1 MRCFRACRESRNENL
16 PDAGSGVIV
25 VTDWSEMPDKAILQ
39 GDLSKIQ
46 LPDVLSFMAMIR
58 ETGKLALRN
67 GQLERTIH
75 WKEGEIVFAASN
87 SPEHSLGQF
96 LLRNGKITKEQYEES
111 KRRVTPQLRHGKLL
125 VQMGAIS
132 PKDLWWGVKNQVL
145 EIIYSLFSWK
155 EGEFSF
161 FESVEEMAQER
172 IVLQIN
178 TSSVIMEGIRRLDE
192 SARIREK
199 IPDLGMI
206 FTKVPGVV
214 PDFQDLD
221 LSASEIAI
229 YNAIDGKL
237 NVRELTGRSELTE
250 FEVTRILFQLVSARL
265 VEVVKAE
272 EEKAFRPV
280 FLDVEDSPELL
291 KVIST
296 YNDMFG
302 RLFEALER
310 QVGED
315 QARDIFM
322 TILQN
327 AETDELWA
335 GVFFDQ
341 YGRFDENMLIA
352 NISELPF
359 ERRKAV
365 LDEGLN
371 TLLSVQLFEVSQHLD
386 QAGKVDVFR
395 FISDQ
400 KASLEKAAV

>member
-1 MRCFRACRESRNENL
+1 
-16 PDAGSGVIV
+16 
-25 VTDWSEMPDKAILQ
+25 MPDKPILQ

-58 ETGKLALRN
+58 ETGKLLLRH
-67 GQLERTIH
+67 GSLERTIH
-75 WKEGEIVFAASN
+75 WKEGEIIFASSS

-145 EIIYSLFSWK
+145 EIIYSLFGWK
-155 EGEFSF
+155 EGEFF
-161 FESVEEMAQER
+161 FFDSNEDLAQER

-178 TSSVIMEGIRRLDE
+178 TSSTIMEGIRRLDE

-199 IPDLGMI
+199 IPDLEVV
-206 FTKVPGVV
+206 FAKVPNVT
-214 PDFQDLD
+214 PNFDNLD
-221 LSASEIAI
+221 LSEGEISV
-229 YNAIDGKL
+229 YHTIDGVL
-237 NVRELTGRSELTE
+237 NVRELTGRSDLTE
-250 FEVTRILFQLVSARL
+250 FEVTRILFQLLTARL
-265 VEVVKAE
+265 IEVAKE
-272 EEKAFRPV
+272 EEKGFRPV

-359 ERRKAV
+359 ERRKTA

>member
-1 MRCFRACRESRNENL
+1 M
-16 PDAGSGVIV
+16 
-25 VTDWSEMPDKAILQ
+25 SEKPILQ
-39 GDLSKIQ
+39 GDLAKIQ
-46 LPDVLSFMAMIR
+46 LPDVLSFVSMIR
-58 ETGKLALRN
+58 ESGRLMLRRTP
-67 GQLERTIH
+67 LERTIH
-75 WKEGEIVFAASN
+75 WKDGEIIFSSSS

-96 LLRNGKITKEQYEES
+96 LLRNGKISKEQYEES
-111 KRRVTPQLRHGKLL
+111 KRRVTPQLRHGKIL

-145 EIIYSLFSWK
+145 EIIYSLFGWK
-155 EGEFSF
+155 DGEFALY
-161 FESVEEMAQER
+161 ESLEELAQER

-178 TSSVIMEGIRRLDE
+178 TPSVIMEGIRRLDE
-192 SARIREK
+192 SGRIREK
-199 IPDLGMI
+199 IPSLDIVFAAVHGA
-206 FTKVPGVV
+206 T
-214 PDFQDLD
+214 PDFRSLD
-221 LSASEIAI
+221 MSESEIAI
-229 YNAIDGKL
+229 YSNIDGRL
-237 NVRELTGRSELTE
+237 TIRELTGRSDLTE
-250 FEVTRILFQLVSARL
+250 FEVTRILFQLLSARL
-265 VEVVKAE
+265 IEQVVETKS
-272 EEKAFRPV
+272 FRPV

-302 RLFEALER
+302 RLFEALESS
-310 QVGED
+310 VGAND
-315 QARDIFM
+315 ARDIFM

-341 YGRFDENMLIA
+341 FGRFDENMLIA

-359 ERRKAV
+359 EKRKAV

-386 QAGKVDVFR
+386 SAGKVDVFR

-400 KASLEKAAV
+400 KASLERTA

>member
-1 MRCFRACRESRNENL
+1 
-16 PDAGSGVIV
+16 
-25 VTDWSEMPDKAILQ
+25 MPETPILQ
-39 GDLSKIQ
+39 GDLSRIQ
-46 LPDVLSFMAMIR
+46 LPDVLSFVAMIR
-58 ETGKLALRN
+58 ASGKLVLRN
-67 GQLERTIH
+67 QQLERMII
-75 WKEGEIVFAASN
+75 WKEGEIVFANSN

-96 LLRNGKITKEQYEES
+96 LLRNGKISQQQYDES
-111 KRRVTPQLRHGKLL
+111 KRRVTQTMRHGKVL

-132 PKDLWWGVKNQVL
+132 PKDLWWGVKHQVL
-145 EIIYSLFSWK
+145 EIIYSLFGWK
-155 EGEFSF
+155 DGAFSF
-161 FESVEEMAQER
+161 VESVEEIATER
-172 IVLQIN
+172 IVLSIN

-199 IPDLGMI
+199 ITSLDMV
-206 FTKVPGVV
+206 FVKVPGEH
-214 PDFQDLD
+214 PDFEDLEM
-221 LSASEIAI
+221 SEAEVAL

-237 NVRELTGRSELTE
+237 TIRELIGRSELTE
-250 FEVTRILFQLVSARL
+250 FDVTRILFQLLSARL
-265 VEVVKAE
+265 IEVAP
-272 EEKAFRPV
+272 EEKSFRPV

-302 RLFEALER
+302 RLYEALQGR
-310 QVGED
+310 VGED
-315 QARDIFM
+315 SARDIFM
-322 TILQN
+322 TALQQS
-327 AETDELWA
+327 AADDLWA

-386 QAGKVDVFR
+386 AAGKVDVFR

-400 KASLEKAAV
+400 KASIEKALA

>member
-1 MRCFRACRESRNENL
+1 MAER
-16 PDAGSGVIV
+16 P
-25 VTDWSEMPDKAILQ
+25 ILQ

-46 LPDVLSFMAMIR
+46 LPDVLSFLAMIR
-58 ETGKLALRN
+58 ESGKLVVRLTD
-67 GQLERTIH
+67 LERTIH
-75 WKEGEIVFAASN
+75 WKEGEIVFASSS

-96 LLRNGKITKEQYEES
+96 LLRNGKITNQQYEES
-111 KRRVTPQLRHGKLL
+111 RRRVTPQLRHGKLL

-132 PKDLWWGVKNQVL
+132 PKDLWWGVKNHVL
-145 EIIYSLFSWK
+145 EVIYSLFAWK

-161 FESVEEMAQER
+161 FESDEELTQER

-178 TSSVIMEGIRRLDE
+178 TPSVIMEGIRRLDE
-192 SARIREK
+192 SERIREK
-199 IPDLGMI
+199 IPSLDII
-206 FTKVPGVV
+206 FAKVPGAVA
-214 PDFQDLD
+214 DLNELD
-221 LSASEIAI
+221 LNEGEIAV
-229 YNAIDGKL
+229 YNTIDGRL

-250 FEVTRILFQLVSARL
+250 FEVTRILFQLLSARL
-265 VEVVKAE
+265 IEQVH
-272 EEKAFRPV
+272 EEKGFRPI

-310 QVGED
+310 TVGED
-315 QARDIFM
+315 AARDIFM

-327 AETDELWA
+327 ADTDELWA

-341 YGRFDENMLIA
+341 FGRFDENMLIA

-359 ERRKAV
+359 EKRKAV

-400 KASLEKAAV
+400 KASLEKATA

>member
-1 MRCFRACRESRNENL
+1 MAEK
-16 PDAGSGVIV
+16 P
-25 VTDWSEMPDKAILQ
+25 ILQ

-46 LPDVLSFMAMIR
+46 LPDVLSFVAMIR
-58 ETGKLALRN
+58 ESGKLVVRRAE
-67 GQLERTIH
+67 LERTIH
-75 WKEGEIVFAASN
+75 WKEGEIVFASSSSN
-87 SPEHSLGQF
+87 EHSLGHF
-96 LLRNGKITKEQYEES
+96 LLRNGKINQEQFEES
-111 KRRVTPQLRHGKLL
+111 KRRVTPQLRHGKIL
-125 VQMGAIS
+125 VQMGALS

-145 EIIYSLFSWK
+145 EIIYSLVGWK
-155 EGEFSF
+155 EGEFAFYDSA
-161 FESVEEMAQER
+161 EELAHER

-199 IPDLGMI
+199 VPSLDLV
-206 FTKVPGVV
+206 FDRVQGVV
-214 PDFQDLD
+214 PDFSELD
-221 LSASEIAI
+221 MSDSEVAI
-229 YNAIDGKL
+229 YNDIDGRS
-237 NVRELTGRSELTE
+237 NVRELTGRSDLTE
-250 FEVTRILFQLVSARL
+250 FEVTRILFQLLSARL
-265 VEVVKAE
+265 IEPVHD
-272 EEKAFRPV
+272 EKGFRPV

-302 RLFEALER
+302 RLFEALEKK
-310 QVGED
+310 VSED
-315 QARDIFM
+315 QAREIFM

-327 AETDELWA
+327 AETDELWS

-359 ERRKAV
+359 EKRKMV

-400 KASLEKAAV
+400 KASLEKATA

>member
-1 MRCFRACRESRNENL
+1 MSDT
-16 PDAGSGVIV
+16 P
-25 VTDWSEMPDKAILQ
+25 ILQ
-39 GDLSKIQ
+39 GDLSRVQ
-46 LPDVLSFMAMIR
+46 LPDVLSFISMIR
-58 ETGKLALRN
+58 RSGKLVLRS
-67 GQLERTIH
+67 GGMERTLV
-75 WKEGEIVFAASN
+75 WKDGDIVFATSN
-87 SPEHSLGQF
+87 SPEDSLGLF
-96 LLRNGKITKEQYEES
+96 LLRNGKISQQQYDES
-111 KRRVTPQLRHGKLL
+111 KRRVTPQVRHGKLL

-132 PKDLWWGVKNQVL
+132 PKDLWWGVKNQAL
-145 EIIYSLFSWK
+145 DIIYTLFSWSA
-155 EGEFSF
+155 GSF
-161 FESVEEMAQER
+161 AFTESAEEISSEK
-172 IVLQIN
+172 IVLSLN

-199 IPDLGMI
+199 VPSLDIVFM
-206 FTKVPGVV
+206 KVPAVT
-214 PDFQDLD
+214 PDFDALD
-221 LSASEIAI
+221 MSHAEVAV
-229 YNAIDGKL
+229 YNDIDG
-237 NVRELTGRSELTE
+237 GRSVRDLIGQASDLTE

-265 VEVVKAE
+265 IEPAPE
-272 EEKAFRPV
+272 ERSFRPV

-302 RLFEALER
+302 RLYDAL
-310 QVGED
+310 QNAVGEE

-322 TILQN
+322 TALQQ
-327 AETDELWA
+327 AEGDDLWS

-359 ERRKAV
+359 ERRKAA

-386 QAGKVDVFR
+386 AAGKVDVFR

-400 KASLEKAAV
+400 KASLERVGA

>member
-1 MRCFRACRESRNENL
+1 MPEASR
-16 PDAGSGVIV
+16 DA
-25 VTDWSEMPDKAILQ
+25 AILQ
-39 GDLSKIQ
+39 GDLSRIQ
-46 LPDVLSFMAMIR
+46 LPDVLSFIAMIR
-58 ETGKLALRN
+58 ATGKLTLRN
-67 GQLERTIH
+67 GQLDRTII
-75 WKEGEIVFAASN
+75 WKDGEIVFANSN

-96 LLRNGKITKEQYEES
+96 LLRNGKINQAQYDES
-111 KRRVTPQLRHGKLL
+111 KRRVTPTMRHGKVL

-145 EIIYSLFSWK
+145 EIIYSLFTWK
-155 EGEFSF
+155 EGTFGF
-161 FESVEEMAQER
+161 YESVEEIAMER
-172 IVLQIN
+172 IVLSIN

-192 SARIREK
+192 TARIKEK
-199 IPDLGMI
+199 ITSLEMV
-206 FTKVPGVV
+206 FMKVPGEQ
-214 PDFQDLD
+214 PDPEALD
-221 LSASEIAI
+221 MSDHEIEV
-229 YNAIDGKL
+229 YNRIDGRL
-237 NVRELTGRSELTE
+237 TIRELIGLSEMTE

-265 VEVVKAE
+265 IEVAP
-272 EEKAFRPV
+272 EEKSFRPV

-302 RLFEALER
+302 RLYEAL
-310 QVGED
+310 QNAVGED
-315 QARDIFM
+315 AAREIFM
-322 TILQN
+322 TALQQS
-327 AETDELWA
+327 ESDDLWA

-386 QAGKVDVFR
+386 AAGKVDVFR

-400 KASLEKAAV
+400 KASIEKAMA

>member
-1 MRCFRACRESRNENL
+1 MAERS
-16 PDAGSGVIV
+16 
-25 VTDWSEMPDKAILQ
+25 ILQ

-46 LPDVLSFMAMIR
+46 LPDVLSFLAMIR
-58 ETGKLALRN
+58 QTGKLVVRRAQP
-67 GQLERTIH
+67 QLERAIH
-75 WKEGEIVFAASN
+75 WKEGEIIFASSS

-96 LLRNGKITKEQYEES
+96 LLRNGKITQEQYDES

-125 VQMGAIS
+125 VQMGALS

-145 EIIYSLFSWK
+145 EIIYSLFTWK
-155 EGEFSF
+155 DGDFSF
-161 FESVEEMAQER
+161 VESNDDLAQER

-178 TSSVIMEGIRRLDE
+178 TASVIMEGIRRLDE
-192 SARIREK
+192 TARIREK
-199 IPDLGMI
+199 IPSLDVVFTRVLGVI
-206 FTKVPGVV
+206 
-214 PDFQDLD
+214 PDFRALD
-221 LSASEIAI
+221 MNDTEIAI
-229 YNAIDGKL
+229 FNDIDGRR
-237 NVRELTGRSELTE
+237 NVRELTGRSDLTD
-250 FEVTRILFQLVSARL
+250 FEVARILFQLLSARL
-265 VEVVKAE
+265 IEPLAE
-272 EEKAFRPV
+272 EKGFRPV

-302 RLFEALER
+302 RLFEALEKR
-310 QVGED
+310 VGED

-359 ERRKAV
+359 EKRKAV

-386 QAGKVDVFR
+386 AAGKVDVFR

-400 KASLEKAAV
+400 KASLERATV

>member
-1 MRCFRACRESRNENL
+1 
-16 PDAGSGVIV
+16 
-25 VTDWSEMPDKAILQ
+25 MPEKSVLS
-39 GDLSKIQ
+39 GDLSRIQ
-46 LPDVLSFMAMIR
+46 LPDVLSFVSMIR
-58 ETGKLALRN
+58 ETGKLVLRRA
-67 GQLERTIH
+67 QLERTIH
-75 WKEGEIVFAASN
+75 WKEGEIIFASSS

-96 LLRNGKITKEQYEES
+96 LLRNGKITNEQYEES
-111 KRRVTPQLRHGKLL
+111 KRRVTPQTRHGKLL

-132 PKDLWWGVKNQVL
+132 PKDLWWGVKNQVQ
-145 EIIYSLFSWK
+145 EIIYSLLAWK
-155 EGEFSF
+155 DGEFAF
-161 FESVEEMAQER
+161 YESSEELAQER

-199 IPDLGMI
+199 IPNLGI
-206 FTKVPGVV
+206 VFTKLPGAT
-214 PDFQDLD
+214 PDFRALEM
-221 LSASEIAI
+221 SEGEIGI
-229 YNAIDGKL
+229 YNNIDGRL
-237 NVRELTGRSELTE
+237 NVRELTGRSDLTE
-250 FEVTRILFQLVSARL
+250 FEVTRILFQLLSARL
-265 VEVVKAE
+265 IEPVT
-272 EEKAFRPV
+272 EEKSFRPI

-291 KVIST
+291 KLIST

-302 RLFEALER
+302 RLYEALEKT
-310 QVGED
+310 VGED

-322 TILQN
+322 TTLQN

-359 ERRKAV
+359 EKRKAV

-386 QAGKVDVFR
+386 AAGKVDVFR

-400 KASLEKAAV
+400 KANLEKATA

>member
-1 MRCFRACRESRNENL
+1 MTEK
-16 PDAGSGVIV
+16 P
-25 VTDWSEMPDKAILQ
+25 ILQ
-39 GDLSKIQ
+39 GDLARIQ
-46 LPDVLSFMAMIR
+46 LPDVLSFVAMIR
-58 ETGKLALRN
+58 ESGKLVVSQ

-75 WKEGEIVFAASN
+75 WKEGEIVFAHSSSN
-87 SPEHSLGQF
+87 EHSLGNF
-96 LLRNGKITKEQYEES
+96 LLRNGKITQEQYEES
-111 KRRVTPQLRHGKLL
+111 KRRVTPQLRHGKIL
-125 VQMGAIS
+125 VQMGALS

-145 EIIYSLFSWK
+145 EIIYSLVGWK
-155 EGEFSF
+155 EGQFAFYDS
-161 FESVEEMAQER
+161 SEELAMER

-199 IPDLGMI
+199 IPSLDIVFSRVAGAA
-206 FTKVPGVV
+206 
-214 PDFQDLD
+214 PDFGELD
-221 LSASEIAI
+221 MSDAEIAI
-229 YNAIDGKL
+229 YNDLDGRS

-250 FEVTRILFQLVSARL
+250 FEVTRILFQLLSARL
-265 VEVVKAE
+265 IEQVH
-272 EEKAFRPV
+272 EEKSFRPV

-302 RLFEALER
+302 RLFETLEKT
-310 QVGED
+310 VGEE
-315 QARDIFM
+315 QAREIFM
-322 TILQN
+322 TVLQS
-327 AETDELWA
+327 AETDELWS

-359 ERRKAV
+359 EKRKMV

-400 KASLEKAAV
+400 KAQLDKALA

>member
-1 MRCFRACRESRNENL
+1 M
-16 PDAGSGVIV
+16 
-25 VTDWSEMPDKAILQ
+25 SEKPILQ
-39 GDLSKIQ
+39 GDLSKIT
-46 LPDVLSFMAMIR
+46 LPDVLSFVSMIR
-58 ETGKLALRN
+58 ESGRLMVRR
-67 GQLERTIH
+67 GPLERNIH
-75 WKEGEIVFAASN
+75 WKDGEIVFASSS

-96 LLRNGKITKEQYEES
+96 LLRNGKITNEQYEES

-145 EIIYSLFSWK
+145 EILYSLFGWK
-155 EGEFSF
+155 DGEFALY
-161 FESVEEMAQER
+161 EAAEELAQER
-172 IVLQIN
+172 IVVQIN
-178 TSSVIMEGIRRLDE
+178 TPSVIMEGIRRLDE
-192 SARIREK
+192 TARIREK
-199 IPDLGMI
+199 IPSLDIVFHVL
-206 FTKVPGVV
+206 PGAT
-214 PDFQDLD
+214 PDFRKLD
-221 LSASEIAI
+221 MSEAEIAI
-229 YNAIDGKL
+229 YNNIDGRL
-237 NVRELTGRSELTE
+237 NVRELTGRSDLTE
-250 FEVTRILFQLVSARL
+250 FEVTRILFQLLSARL
-265 VEVVKAE
+265 IEQVVVEKT
-272 EEKAFRPV
+272 FRPI

-291 KVIST
+291 KVISA

-302 RLFEALER
+302 RLFEALETT
-310 QVGED
+310 VGED

-359 ERRKAV
+359 EKRKAV

-386 QAGKVDVFR
+386 SAGKVDVFR

-400 KASLEKAAV
+400 KASLERIA

>member
-1 MRCFRACRESRNENL
+1 LPPRATN
-16 PDAGSGVIV
+16 GIV
-25 VTDWSEMPDKAILQ
+25 VRVLGPASEKPILQ
-39 GDLSKIQ
+39 GDLSRIQ
-46 LPDVLSFMAMIR
+46 LPDVLSFVAMIR
-58 ETGKLALRN
+58 DSGKLVLRRA
-67 GQLERTIH
+67 GLDRTIH
-75 WKEGEIVFAASN
+75 WKEGEIVFAASS
-87 SPEHSLGQF
+87 SPEHSLGHF
-96 LLRNGKITKEQYEES
+96 LLRNGKITQEQYEDS
-111 KRRVTPQLRHGKLL
+111 RRRVTPQMRHGKIL
-125 VQMGAIS
+125 VQMGALS

-145 EIIYSLFSWK
+145 EIIYSLFEWK
-155 EGEFSF
+155 DGEFAFYDS
-161 FESVEEMAQER
+161 SAEELAQER
-172 IVLQIN
+172 IMLQIN

-192 SARIREK
+192 SERIREK
-199 IPDLGMI
+199 VPSLEIVFAKI
-206 FTKVPGVV
+206 PGVT
-214 PDFQDLD
+214 PDFDGLD
-221 LSASEIAI
+221 LSETEIEV
-229 YNAIDGKL
+229 YNNIDGKL
-237 NVRELTGRSELTE
+237 TVRELTGRSDLTE
-250 FEVTRILFQLVSARL
+250 FEVTRILFQLLTARL
-265 VEVVKAE
+265 VEQAPEDKG
-272 EEKAFRPV
+272 FRPV

-302 RLFEALER
+302 RLFEALEKT
-310 QVGED
+310 VGED

-359 ERRKAV
+359 EKRRTV

-400 KASLEKAAV
+400 KAQLEKATA

>member
-1 MRCFRACRESRNENL
+1 MPETSR
-16 PDAGSGVIV
+16 DA
-25 VTDWSEMPDKAILQ
+25 AILQ
-39 GDLSKIQ
+39 GDLSRIQ
-46 LPDVLSFMAMIR
+46 LPDVLSFVAMIR
-58 ETGKLALRN
+58 ATGKLALRN
-67 GQLERTIH
+67 GSLDRTII
-75 WKEGEIVFAASN
+75 WKDGEIVFANSN

-96 LLRNGKITKEQYEES
+96 LLRNGKINQQQYEES
-111 KRRVTPQLRHGKLL
+111 KRRVTPTMRHGKVL

-145 EIIYSLFSWK
+145 EIIYSLFTWK
-155 EGEFSF
+155 DGTFGF
-161 FESVEEMAQER
+161 YESVEEIAMER
-172 IVLQIN
+172 IVLSIN

-192 SARIREK
+192 TARIKEK
-199 IPDLGMI
+199 ITGLEMV
-206 FTKVPGVV
+206 FMKVPGEM
-214 PDFQDLD
+214 PDTDALD
-221 LSASEIAI
+221 MSDHELEV
-229 YNAIDGKL
+229 YNRIDGRMTI
-237 NVRELTGRSELTE
+237 RELVGLSELTE
-250 FEVTRILFQLVSARL
+250 FEVTRILFQLLSARL
-265 VEVVKAE
+265 IEVAQE
-272 EEKAFRPV
+272 ERSFRPV

-302 RLFEALER
+302 RLYEAL
-310 QVGED
+310 QNAVGED
-315 QARDIFM
+315 SARDIFM
-322 TILQN
+322 TALQ
-327 AETDELWA
+327 ASESDDLWA

-386 QAGKVDVFR
+386 AAGKVDVFR

-400 KASLEKAAV
+400 KASIEKAMA

>member
-1 MRCFRACRESRNENL
+1 
-16 PDAGSGVIV
+16 
-25 VTDWSEMPDKAILQ
+25 
-39 GDLSKIQ
+39 
-46 LPDVLSFMAMIR
+46 
-58 ETGKLALRN
+58 
-67 GQLERTIH
+67 
-75 WKEGEIVFAASN
+75 
-87 SPEHSLGQF
+87 
-96 LLRNGKITKEQYEES
+96 
-111 KRRVTPQLRHGKLL
+111 
-125 VQMGAIS
+125 
-132 PKDLWWGVKNQVL
+132 
-145 EIIYSLFSWK
+145 
-155 EGEFSF
+155 
-161 FESVEEMAQER
+161 
-172 IVLQIN
+172 
-178 TSSVIMEGIRRLDE
+178 
-192 SARIREK
+192 
-199 IPDLGMI
+199 
-206 FTKVPGVV
+206 
-214 PDFQDLD
+214 
-221 LSASEIAI
+221 
-229 YNAIDGKL
+229 
-237 NVRELTGRSELTE
+237 
-250 FEVTRILFQLVSARL
+250 
-265 VEVVKAE
+265 VVKE
-272 EEKAFRPV
+272 EEKTFRPV

-302 RLFEALER
+302 RLFESLEK

-365 LDEGLN
+365 LDDGLN